1 MGQVVYYAWA
11 IVAVVTL
18 VTVGAGLFFGYR
30 GWWTLVLWRRIKLT
44 STMFGVLAIVFLMLN
59 AENALR
65 SYWLYGLTP
74 ANVLLFTDIRL
85 QVADQVLSRCP
96 LARTDRVC
104 GDLIRLQTSMDW
116 FHSSLQLQHIE
127 KYEKSRF
134 APELGGLL
142 DSINN
147 KIAFLELG
155 LTRPEPWW
163 GPSADVRAIIFF
175 FAALFLALA
184 LGGSI
189 GEAAYQLQQA
199 EKDARAQAIASVAS
213 TSSAGRDHSQQA

>member
-11 IVAVVTL
+11 IVGAVTL
-18 VTVGAGLFFGYR
+18 MTVGAGLFFGYR
-30 GWWTLVLWRRIKLT
+30 GWWTLVLWRRIKLV
-44 STMFGVLAIVFLMLN
+44 STMFGVLAIVFLMMN
-59 AENALR
+59 AENSLR

-85 QVADQVLSRCP
+85 EVADQVLSRCP

-104 GDLIRLQTSMDW
+104 ADLIRLQTSMDW
-116 FHSSLQLQHIE
+116 FHSYVQSQYIE
-127 KYEKSRF
+127 QYDKSRF
-134 APELGGLL
+134 APELGGLI

-147 KIAFLELG
+147 KIGFLKLG
-155 LTRPEPWW
+155 LMRPEPWW
-163 GPSADVRAIIFF
+163 GPSADARAIIFF

-199 EKDARAQAIASVAS
+199 EKDVRAKAAASVPS
-213 TSSAGRDHSQQA
+213 SSAAG